1 MTTRT
6 RLQDSIHAMNYLTEE
21 HIMKHKIAIGFL
33 VAAVVMLV
41 ATSCERNDG
50 VYEDELNALGSFAQI
65 SIAGMLPEDAKQAAL
80 AAKKDLQTLD
90 YIGYTFETG
99 GELQQLNEA
108 VAQGRSMTVSDGL
121 VELIVEA
128 KKLSAASDGLFNPAT
143 GELTALWEFHCGA
156 EQCSEVPYPDE
167 VQRLIDEQVAKILAG
182 HPSMDDL
189 IINGNEVSSRNRL
202 VKLEF
207 GDIIRG
213 LALEK
218 GIAHLEDMG
227 ISNAMINIGGS
238 VRTTG
243 RRGKHH
249 WWVGIPDASGKHLVG
264 FIENIDD
271 QAVVTVRAFDQSFG
285 KQGLVYRHIV
295 DPRSGLPV
303 RDVLS
308 VTVMHENA
316 MVANASAMAFL
327 AAGINDWKTLAERM
341 DAHKI
346 LMITK
351 DGTLYTSLA
360 MSNIIHWK
368 QGIEHQHLVP

>member
-1 MTTRT
+1 
-6 RLQDSIHAMNYLTEE
+6 
-21 HIMKHKIAIGFL
+21 MKHKIAIGFL
-33 VAAVVMLV
+33 VAAIVMLV
-41 ATSCERNDG
+41 ATSCERNGG
-50 VYEDELNALGSFAQI
+50 VYEDKLNVLGSFAQI
-65 SIAGMLPEDAKQAAL
+65 SIAGMQPEAARQAAL
-80 AAKKDLQTLD
+80 AVENDLQTLD
-90 YIGYTFETG
+90 YIGYTFQDE
-99 GELQQLNEA
+99 GELLQLNEA
-108 VAQGRSMTVSDGL
+108 IAQGQSMTVSDGL
-121 VELIVEA
+121 VELIMEA
-128 KKLSAASDGLFNPAT
+128 RKLSAASAELFNPAM
-143 GELTALWEFHCGA
+143 GELTALWEFHCGK

-167 VQRLIDEQVAKILAG
+167 VQRLIDEQVAKIIAG

-189 IINGNEVSSRNRL
+189 IIKGNQVGSRNRL

-218 GIAHLEDMG
+218 GIAHLEDMD
-227 ISNAMINIGGS
+227 ISNAMIDIGGS

-249 WWVGIPDASGKHLVG
+249 WWVGIPDASGKHLLG
-264 FIENIDD
+264 SIENIDD

-285 KQGLVYRHIV
+285 KQDLVYRHIV

-303 RDVLS
+303 RDVQS

-316 MVANASAMAFL
+316 MVANASAMAL
-327 AAGINDWKTLAERM
+327 LVAGIKDWKTVADGM
-341 DAHKI
+341 DVHKI

-360 MSNIIHWK
+360 MTHIIHWK
-368 QGIEHQHLVP
+368 QGIEHQHLIP

>member
-1 MTTRT
+1 
-6 RLQDSIHAMNYLTEE
+6 
-21 HIMKHKIAIGFL
+21 MKHNIAIGSLMAVIALLL
-33 VAAVVMLV
+33 V
-41 ATSCERNDG
+41 TSCERNGG
-50 VYEDELNALGSFAQI
+50 VYEDELNVLGSFAQI

-80 AAKKDLQTLD
+80 AVENDLQTLD
-90 YIGYTFETG
+90 YIGYTFEAE
-99 GELQQLNEA
+99 GELRELNEA
-108 VAQGRSMTVSDGL
+108 IAQGRSMTVSEGL
-121 VELIVEA
+121 VELIMEA

-143 GELTALWEFHCGA
+143 GELTALWEFHCGK

-167 VQRLIDEQVAKILAG
+167 VQRLIDEQVAKIIAG

-227 ISNAMINIGGS
+227 VSNAMIDIGGG
-238 VRTTG
+238 VRTMG
-243 RRGKHH
+243 RRGDHD
-249 WWVGIPDASGKHLVG
+249 WWIGIPDASGKHLIG
-264 FIENIDD
+264 SIENIDD
-271 QAVVTVRAFDQSFG
+271 QAVVTVRAFDPSFG
-285 KQGLVYRHIV
+285 KGDLVYRHIV

-308 VTVMHENA
+308 VTVMHDNA

-327 AAGINDWKTLAERM
+327 AAGIKDWKTVADRM

-346 LMITK
+346 LVITK
-351 DGTLYTSLA
+351 DGTLYTSPA
-360 MSNIIHWK
+360 MEHIIHWK
-368 QGIEHQHLVP
+368 QGIEHQHLIP

>member
-1 MTTRT
+1 MYYA
-6 RLQDSIHAMNYLTEE
+6 IHAMNTLTEE
-21 HIMKHKIAIGFL
+21 HVMKHKFVMGFL
-33 VAAVVMLV
+33 MAALV
-41 ATSCERNDG
+41 SLLATSCERNGG
-50 VYEDELNALGSFAQI
+50 VYEDELNVLGTFAQI
-65 SIAGMLPEDAKQAAL
+65 SIAGLLPEEAKQAAL
-80 AAKKDLQTLD
+80 AVEQDLQTLD
-90 YIGYTFETG
+90 YIGYTFEDG
-99 GELQQLNEA
+99 GELQQLNAAIAE
-108 VAQGRSMTVSDGL
+108 GRNMTVSDGL
-121 VELIVEA
+121 VELIQEA
-128 KKLSAASDGLFNPAT
+128 KKLSTASDGLFNPAT
-143 GELTALWEFHCGA
+143 GELTALWEFHCDK

-167 VQRLIDEQVAKILAG
+167 VQRLVDEQVAKTIAG

-189 IINGNEVSSRNRL
+189 TIKGNQVSSRNRL

-218 GIAHLEDMG
+218 GIAHLADIG
-227 ISNAMINIGGS
+227 VSNAMIDIGGS
-238 VRTTG
+238 ARTMGT
-243 RRGKHH
+243 RGDHD
-249 WWVGIPDASGKHLVG
+249 WWIGIPDASGKHLIG
-264 FIENIDD
+264 SIENIDD

-285 KQGLVYRHIV
+285 KHDLVYRHIV

-316 MVANASAMAFL
+316 MVANASAVALL
-327 AAGINDWKTLAERM
+327 AAGIKDWKTVADSM

-351 DGTLYTSLA
+351 DGIFYTSPA
-360 MSNIIHWK
+360 MEHIIHWK

>member
-1 MTTRT
+1 
-6 RLQDSIHAMNYLTEE
+6 MNYLTEE
-21 HIMKHKIAIGFL
+21 HIMKHKIAIRFL

-41 ATSCERNDG
+41 AASCERNGG
-50 VYEDELNALGSFAQI
+50 VYQDELNVLGSFAQI

-80 AAKKDLQTLD
+80 AVGKDLQTLD

-143 GELTALWEFHCGA
+143 GELTALWEFHCGK

-167 VQRLIDEQVAKILAG
+167 VQRLIDEQVAKILAA

-189 IINGNEVSSRNRL
+189 IIKGNQVSSRNRL

-218 GIAHLEDMG
+218 AIAHLEAMG
-227 ISNAMINIGGS
+227 ISNAMIDIGGS

-243 RRGKHH
+243 RRGKHD
-249 WWVGIPDASGKHLVG
+249 WWVGVPDASGKHLVG
-264 FIENIDD
+264 FIENIHD

-327 AAGINDWKTLAERM
+327 AAGINDWKMLAERM

-368 QGIEHQHLVP
+368 QGIKHQHLVP

>member
-1 MTTRT
+1 
-6 RLQDSIHAMNYLTEE
+6 
-21 HIMKHKIAIGFL
+21 
-33 VAAVVMLV
+33 
-41 ATSCERNDG
+41 
-50 VYEDELNALGSFAQI
+50 
-65 SIAGMLPEDAKQAAL
+65 
-80 AAKKDLQTLD
+80 
-90 YIGYTFETG
+90 
-99 GELQQLNEA
+99 
-108 VAQGRSMTVSDGL
+108 MTVSDGL
-121 VELIVEA
+121 VELIQEA
-128 KKLSAASDGLFNPAT
+128 KKLSTASDGLFNPAT
-143 GELTALWEFHCGA
+143 GKLTALWEFHCGK

-167 VQRLIDEQVAKILAG
+167 VQRLIDEQVAKTIAG

-189 IINGNEVSSRNRL
+189 TIKGNQVSSRNRL

-218 GIAHLEDMG
+218 GIAHLADIG
-227 ISNAMINIGGS
+227 VSNAMIDIGGS
-238 VRTTG
+238 ARTMGT
-243 RRGKHH
+243 RGDHD
-249 WWVGIPDASGKHLVG
+249 WWIGIPDASGKHLIG
-264 FIENIDD
+264 SIENIDD

-285 KQGLVYRHIV
+285 KGDLVYRHIV

-316 MVANASAMAFL
+316 MVANASAVALL
-327 AAGINDWKTLAERM
+327 AAGIKDWKTVADSM

-351 DGTLYTSLA
+351 DGIFYTSPA
-360 MSNIIHWK
+360 MEHIIHWK